1 MVMFV
6 IILLVMFFIVTAF
19 FIISKNS
26 YKSFDVNW
34 SLYDV
39 LVGSFGSKE
48 QFRDNLMRNYY
59 YVPAKHISS
68 VKSPITYVALYQS
81 NKLFGDDAGIKY
93 YGRITEAKLI
103 KRKDIDFPIRLNNG
117 EELYYIFRIE
127 EWKMLPRTISVKCEY
142 VSAPKF
148 TNMFLLKHCTNSYEL
163 FNVGT
168 EKEYRLLLSL
178 NSMINDVTLRRKKE
192 CVYRICNGLT
202 IRLSN
207 EKFNILYKRKP
218 LFKTSLKVSDF
229 VYNPR
234 SYFNMIKD
242 KINKYF

>member
-1 MVMFV
+1 MFV
-6 IILLVMFFIVTAF
+6 IILLVMVFIVTTC

-34 SLYDV
+34 SLNDV

-59 YVPAKHISS
+59 YVPAKYINS
-68 VKSPITYVALYQS
+68 VKSPINYIALYQS
-81 NKLFGDDAGIKY
+81 NKLFGNDGGIRY
-93 YGRITEAKLI
+93 YGRIREVKLI

-117 EELYYIFRIE
+117 EELYYIFGIE

-148 TNMFLLKHCTNSYEL
+148 TNIFLLNHCTNSYEL
-163 FNVGT
+163 FNVDT
-168 EKEYRLLLSL
+168 QKDYRLLQAL
-178 NSMINDVTLRRKKE
+178 NNMVNDVSLKSKRKF
-192 CVYRICNGLT
+192 VYRICKGLT
-202 IRLSN
+202 IRLSDGY
-207 EKFNILYKRKP
+207 FNVFHKRRA
-218 LFKTSLKVSDF
+218 LFKASLKVSDF

-234 SYFNMIKD
+234 SYFKMIKD
-242 KINKYF
+242 KISKYF